1 MTITLLINQ
10 FTMPKV
16 SGKRPSRRYRPYAKK
31 RMRKSNYAISGVS
44 GRITKLNPGRGIFGF
59 PDELVTT
66 LRYADVITLTSTVG
80 AVATNAFRMNSLFDP
95 DSTGTGHQ
103 PYYFDQLAALY
114 NSYTV
119 IKSNLKVQFSLIAN
133 AIATAQ
139 PSGPCIVGIAT
150 DDDATLVATAST
162 LLEIPGSKSTFLNNA
177 LGGNNVKTLQVDYL
191 PERDLGLSNED
202 DTTGAAV
209 GSNPSQVWYGVPYIT
224 ETGLAS
230 PTSVNIKVDMTF
242 LVRFRKLKNPA
253 GS

>member
-1 MTITLLINQ
+1 
-10 FTMPKV
+10 MPKDTR
-16 SGKRPSRRYRPYAKK
+16 KRTTRRYSPYAKK
-31 RMRKSNYAISGVS
+31 RMRKSNYARNQFD
-44 GRITKLNPGRGIFGF
+44 GRVTKLNPRRGIYGF

-66 LRYADVITLTSTVG
+66 LRYADVITLTSAVG
-80 AVATNAFRMNSLFDP
+80 AVAINAFRMNSLFDP
-95 DSTGTGHQ
+95 DFTGTGHQ

-133 AIATAQ
+133 AIATTQ

-177 LGGNNVKTLQVDYL
+177 LGGNNVKTISVDYI
-191 PERDLGLSNED
+191 PERDLGLSSED
-202 DTTGAAV
+202 DTVGAAV
-209 GSNPSQVWYGVPYIT
+209 GSNPSQVWYGVPYIS

-230 PTSVNIKVDMTF
+230 PTSVNLKIDMTF
-242 LVRFRKLKNPA
+242 QVRFRRLKNPA